1 MDINP
6 WQVDSIQ
13 EFSFLKC
20 PECTFDSKEEETFQ
34 DHAIENHP
42 LSFILFGKALK
53 EENFEDPLTFEEH
66 KLDIEED
73 LNLKNEP
80 ENLFLSSI
88 SDEESFDKSGGSE
101 DYENHSNDVAIDH
114 EPKKKEK
121 NYITTKDPYSYKC
134 LICGVNFVSELS
146 LNEHISFIHE
156 GKTENQ
162 CTECDTAFQ
171 SKQCL
176 KEHNDSVYE
185 GKKLYQCDNS
195 VHDGKKLYQ
204 CTWCEVKFQTKPEL
218 KNHAEGNKFWIEYVT
233 KLTH

>member
-1 MDINP
+1 MDVNP
-6 WQVDSIQ
+6 WKVDSIQ

-53 EENFEDPLTFEEH
+53 EEYFEDPLIIEEH

-88 SDEESFDKSGGSE
+88 SDEEFDKSEASE
-101 DYENHSNDVAIDH
+101 DH
-114 EPKKKEK
+114 EAKKKEK

-134 LICGVNFVSELS
+134 LILMWREFC
-146 LNEHISFIHE
+146 
-156 GKTENQ
+156 
-162 CTECDTAFQ
+162 
-171 SKQCL
+171 
-176 KEHNDSVYE
+176 
-185 GKKLYQCDNS
+185 
-195 VHDGKKLYQ
+195 
-204 CTWCEVKFQTKPEL
+204 
-218 KNHAEGNKFWIEYVT
+218 
-233 KLTH
+233 